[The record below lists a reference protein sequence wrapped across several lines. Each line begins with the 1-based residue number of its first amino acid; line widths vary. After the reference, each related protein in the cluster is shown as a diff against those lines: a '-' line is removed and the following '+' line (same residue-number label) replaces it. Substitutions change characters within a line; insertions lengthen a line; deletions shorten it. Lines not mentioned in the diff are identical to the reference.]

1 MESVVKNTSR
11 YIFATIILIAAIKPL
26 LVDLKEVILAGGII
40 AAVIGFG
47 AQKLINDIISGI
59 FMIFE
64 GTIKRGDF
72 IHINGELD
80 GEPLKN

>member
-1 MESVVKNTSR
+1 M
-11 YIFATIILIAAIKPL
+11 
-26 LVDLKEVILAGGII
+26 AGGII

-47 AQKLINDIISGI
+47 AQDKLINDIISGI

-72 IHINGELD
+72 IHVNGELEGGTVEELGFRICKD
-80 GEPLKN
+80 SLNKWKVINHFKWRN